1 MPKNSYTGGY
11 ELNQSPF
18 YCLKSKFKLSKLLH
32 VGKSKL
38 KILTKSEDLYREEK
52 ITGKNGKSR
61 PVQKPRPDLKKVQK
75 RVEKLLKRI
84 KIPIYIH
91 APAKGI
97 SHINNAQ
104 AHINA
109 AVVRTLDIEKYFAST
124 PSRHVYSFFHKWLKC
139 SPDVAAVLTKILTF
153 KGSLPTGSPSSPIIS
168 YFSHIKMWESI
179 NEIVN
184 HYNCNLT
191 VYMDDVTIS
200 GDCVPDQLIWQIKQ
214 QFYRCGLRSNDKKE
228 KCYIRKNSYEITG
241 IIVTEKGELKI
252 PNRQHKKMYK
262 IRQALRLETEP
273 KKRQKLIQSLKGLK
287 AYERQ
292 ITMVKSA

>member
-1 MPKNSYTGGY
+1 MPKNNYTGGY

-18 YCLKSKFKLSKLLH
+18 YCLES
-32 VGKSKL
+32 KSKL
-38 KILTKSEDLYREEK
+38 IELLRVGKRKLSILTKSEDLYREEK

-61 PVQKPRPDLKKVQK
+61 SVQKPRPDLKKVQK
-75 RVEKLLKRI
+75 RVEELLKRI
-84 KIPIYIH
+84 KIPSYIH

-109 AVVRTLDIEKYFAST
+109 AVVRKLDIEKYFPST
-124 PSRHVYSFFHKWLKC
+124 PSRHVYSFFHKWMKC
-139 SPDVAAVLTKILTF
+139 SPDVAAILTKILTF

-168 YFSHIKMWESI
+168 YFSHIKMWKSI

-200 GDCVPDQLIWQIKQ
+200 GDCVPDKLIW
-214 QFYRCGLRSNDKKE
+214 
-228 KCYIRKNSYEITG
+228 
-241 IIVTEKGELKI
+241 
-252 PNRQHKKMYK
+252 
-262 IRQALRLETEP
+262 
-273 KKRQKLIQSLKGLK
+273 
-287 AYERQ
+287 
-292 ITMVKSA
+292 